1 MNNADRVAPV
11 STSFQTAD
19 GVRTIEIGNRID
31 REFGRYGGHMVT
43 DRDIR
48 ALFGSI
54 LERIQDADLREKVVR
69 TWVLG
74 CQRGGW
80 TSVDE
85 LRNMPFTLLTK
96 THGISFIEHTIAVAE
111 GAYGLARAQEA
122 AYRTLPYK
130 IDYDRLLAGG
140 LLHDVGKLLE
150 TEPDGQGGYR
160 KSRSG
165 ACLRHPISGTALAH
179 EAGIRDE
186 TLLNTIACHAKEG
199 EGAPKCLE
207 TVLIHQADFATFD
220 PLVMLEKG
228 TLIQ

>member
-1 MNNADRVAPV
+1 MITESDIRTLFGDVLARIADR
-11 STSFQTAD
+11 TL
-19 GVRTIEIGNRID
+19 
-31 REFGRYGGHMVT
+31 
-43 DRDIR
+43 RD
-48 ALFGSI
+48 
-54 LERIQDADLREKVVR
+54 QVVR

-80 TSVDE
+80 TSVDA
-85 LRNMPFTLLTK
+85 LGMMPFTLLTNA
-96 THGISFIEHTIAVAE
+96 HGISFIEHTLAVTE
-111 GAYGLARAQEA
+111 GAYGLAKAQEA
-122 AYRTLPYK
+122 ACRKLPYP
-130 IDYDRLLAGG
+130 IHYDRLLAGG

-165 ACLRHPISGTALAH
+165 VCLRHPISGTTLAV

-186 TLLNTIACHAKEG
+186 LLLNTIACHAKEG